1 MMTAAMFDPRLLGP
15 RRMSTR
21 YPAGMPFKLFRRCN
35 NVGNGNCLVH
45 SLLDFVEIECGRPP
59 KGLYSVEDVKTLKM
73 PLFFHYASYLTFVE
87 LGEVQSVFEKKSEV
101 KIICSSV
108 N

>member
-1 MMTAAMFDPRLLGP
+1 
-15 RRMSTR
+15 MSTR
-21 YPAGMPFKLFRRCN
+21 YPADVPFKLCN

-59 KGLYSVEDVKTLKM
+59 KGLYSVEDVTTLKM

-101 KIICSSV
+101 KIIYSPL